1 MKGLARAPSCMKR
14 SSISSRSVFMVKS
27 QRLFSFGKR
36 VLDLSVPQVMG
47 ILNITPDSF
56 SDGGELLINGKPDL
70 SRVLAR
76 AEAMVEAGASL
87 LDIGGESTRPGAMA
101 ASCQE
106 ELDRVL
112 PVLEA
117 LQSLDVVLSVDT
129 SNPELMRASA
139 ALGAG
144 LINDVRALERPGA
157 LEAAAASGMAICL
170 MHMQGQPATMQ
181 EAPDYADV
189 LAEVRAYLESRVR
202 TCKQAGIDTGRLL
215 LDPGFGFGKTLEHNM
230 QLLARLDEF
239 SDMHIPVLVGL
250 SRKRMLGA
258 LTGKGEKDR
267 VIAGVAAAVVAV
279 LKGASIVRTHDV
291 EPTMDAIRICRA
303 LDGSGQ

>member
-1 MKGLARAPSCMKR
+1 MSSFLLEAPQLLFR
-14 SSISSRSVFMVKS
+14 SFSMVKS
-27 QRLFSFGKR
+27 QRLVSFGKR
-36 VLDLSVPQVMG
+36 VFDMSVPQVMG

-56 SDGGELLINGKPDL
+56 SDGGELFTNGKPDL
-70 SRVLAR
+70 PRVSAR
-76 AEAMVEAGASL
+76 AEAMVAAGASF
-87 LDIGGESTRPGAMA
+87 LDIGGESTRPGAKA
-101 ASCQE
+101 INSQQ

-117 LQSLDVVLSVDT
+117 LQTLDVVLSVDT
-129 SNPELMRASA
+129 SNPELMLASA

-144 LINDVRALERPGA
+144 LINDVRALELPGA

-181 EAPDYADV
+181 EAPIYADV
-189 LAEVRAYLESRVR
+189 LAEVRAYLESRVFA
-202 TCKQAGIDTGRLL
+202 CVQSGINPERLL

-230 QLLARLDEF
+230 LLLARLHEF
-239 SDMHIPVLVGL
+239 SDMNIPVLVGL

-267 VIAGVAAAVVAV
+267 VVAGVASAVVAV
-279 LKGASIVRTHDV
+279 LKGASIIRTHDV
-291 EPTMDAIRICRA
+291 EPTMDAIRICRTLA
-303 LDGSGQ
+303 DFEQ